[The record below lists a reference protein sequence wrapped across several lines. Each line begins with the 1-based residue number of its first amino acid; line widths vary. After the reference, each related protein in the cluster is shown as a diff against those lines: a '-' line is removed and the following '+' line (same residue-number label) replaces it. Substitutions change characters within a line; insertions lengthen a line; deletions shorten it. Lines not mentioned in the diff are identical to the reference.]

1 MNMVSIG
8 IDLAGVSHRPTGIC
22 ILKGN
27 TVRTTIVFT
36 DEEILNI
43 ILYERPNIIAIDAPL
58 ALPRGKTLDSKNCIR
73 ECDRALWR
81 MGIKFF
87 PINFGG
93 MRKLTL
99 RGIELRRKLENLGFI
114 VIETYPGAVQDIL
127 GVPRAKRDRENL
139 RKRLIEIFNL
149 EGDILYK
156 SLTLHELD
164 AITCAI
170 VGKLYLE
177 GKYMAIGDPD
187 EILMIL
193 PEENLRV

>member
-1 MNMVSIG
+1 MVSIG